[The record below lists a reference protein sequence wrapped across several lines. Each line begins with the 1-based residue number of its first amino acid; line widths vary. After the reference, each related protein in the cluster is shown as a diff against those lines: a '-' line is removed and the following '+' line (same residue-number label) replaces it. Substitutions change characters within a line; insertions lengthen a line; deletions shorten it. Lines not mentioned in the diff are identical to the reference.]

1 VTIAPG
7 LAVDLLLVAAM
18 IHDRR
23 TRGSVHPAYW
33 VGGSAVLA
41 SQLLRVPLGRT
52 DAWLAMTDWLLA
64 LAP

>member
-1 VTIAPG
+1 MV
-7 LAVDLLLVAAM
+7 
-18 IHDRR
+18 HDRR
-23 TRGSVHPAYW
+23 TRGRVHAAYW
-33 VGGSAVLA
+33 VGGAVVLA